1 MNRPKDGNINSK
13 LTPYEILQHA
23 MLVQAVSDIKTTTWY
38 KVPRDGMKCSYKEGA
53 EAVQYI
59 VLVLINH
66 GYNKKEIGSI
76 FREITPHNYKYEI
89 VKEELKKRGI
99 EL

>member
-1 MNRPKDGNINSK
+1 MKRPKDGIINSK
-13 LTPYEILQHA
+13 LTPYEMLQHA
-23 MLVQAVSDIKTTTWY
+23 LLVQAVEDVKTAKWSDDKHT
-38 KVPRDGMKCSYKEGA
+38 GFFCSYKEGR

-59 VLVLINH
+59 VLVLNHH
-66 GYNKKEIGSI
+66 GYTEKEIGNI

>member
-1 MNRPKDGNINSK
+1 MKRPKDGSIYSK
-13 LTPYEILQHA
+13 LTPYEMLQHA

-38 KVPRDGMKCSYKEGA
+38 KFPRDIMKCSYKEGA

-66 GYNKKEIGSI
+66 GYNEKEIGNI

>member
-1 MNRPKDGNINSK
+1 MKRPKDGVINSK

-23 MLVQAVSDIKTTTWY
+23 ILVQAVSDIKTTTWY
-38 KVPRDGMKCSYKEGA
+38 KVPDGVHCSYKEGA

-59 VLVLINH
+59 VLVLKQH
-66 GYNKKEIGSI
+66 GYTEKEIGKI
-76 FREITPHNYKYEI
+76 FREITPQNYKYEI

-99 EL
+99 KL

>member
-1 MNRPKDGNINSK
+1 MKRPKDGLINSK
-13 LTPYEILQHA
+13 LTPYEMLEHA
-23 MLVQAVSDIKTTTWY
+23 LLLQAVEDVKTAKWSDDTH
-38 KVPRDGMKCSYKEGA
+38 DGCKCSYKEGR

-59 VLVLINH
+59 VLILKQH
-66 GYNKKEIGSI
+66 GYTEKEIGNI
-76 FREITPHNYKYEI
+76 FREITPHNYKFEI

>member
-1 MNRPKDGNINSK
+1 MKRPKDGLINSK
-13 LTPYEILQHA
+13 LTPYEMLEHAIL
-23 MLVQAVSDIKTTTWY
+23 LQAVEDIKTSTWSNDQRNSY
-38 KVPRDGMKCSYKEGA
+38 KCTYKEGR
-53 EAVQYI
+53 EAVQYV
-59 VLVLINH
+59 VLVLKQH
-66 GYNKKEIGSI
+66 GYTEKEIGNI

>member
-1 MNRPKDGNINSK
+1 MKRPKDGIINSK
-13 LTPYEILQHA
+13 LTPYEMLQDA
-23 MLVQAVSDIKTTTWY
+23 LLQQAVADIKTTTWY
-38 KVPRDGMKCSYKEGA
+38 KTSNVMKCSYEEGKG
-53 EAVQYI
+53 AVQYVI
-59 VLVLINH
+59 LVLKYH
-66 GYNKKEIGSI
+66 GYTKKEIGNI

>member
-1 MNRPKDGNINSK
+1 MKRIKDGIINSK
-13 LTPYEILQHA
+13 LTPNEILQDA
-23 MLVQAVSDIKTTTWY
+23 ILQQAVADIKKTTWY
-38 KVPRDGMKCSYKEGA
+38 KTPSDVMKCSYEEGKG
-53 EAVQYI
+53 AVQYVI
-59 VLVLINH
+59 LVLKYH
-66 GYNKKEIGSI
+66 GYTKKEIGNI

>member
-1 MNRPKDGNINSK
+1 MKRPKDGIINSK
-13 LTPYEILQHA
+13 LTPYEMLEHA
-23 MLVQAVSDIKTTTWY
+23 LLVQAVEDVKTANWSDDN
-38 KVPRDGMKCSYKEGA
+38 PNGFKCSYKEGS

-59 VLVLINH
+59 VLVLKQH
-66 GYNKKEIGSI
+66 GYTEKEIGNI

-99 EL
+99 KL

>member
-1 MNRPKDGNINSK
+1 MKRPKDGVINSK
-13 LTPYEILQHA
+13 LTPYEMLQHA
-23 MLVQAVSDIKTTTWY
+23 IIVQAVSDIITTKWY
-38 KVPRDGMKCSYKEGA
+38 KLSPDGVHCSYKEGA

-59 VLVLINH
+59 VLVLKQH
-66 GYNKKEIGSI
+66 GYTEREIGKI

-99 EL
+99 KL

>member
-1 MNRPKDGNINSK
+1 MKRPKDGIINSK
-13 LTPYEILQHA
+13 LIPYEMLQDAILQ
-23 MLVQAVSDIKTTTWY
+23 QAVADIKNTTWY
-38 KVPRDGMKCSYKEGA
+38 KTPSDVMKCSYKEGKA
-53 EAVQYI
+53 AVQY
-59 VLVLINH
+59 VMLVLRYH
-66 GYNKKEIGSI
+66 GYTKNKISNI

>member
-1 MNRPKDGNINSK
+1 MKRPKDGIINSK
-13 LTPYEILQHA
+13 LTPYEMLQYA

-38 KVPRDGMKCSYKEGA
+38 KVTDGMKCSYKEGT
-53 EAVQYI
+53 EAVQYV
-59 VLVLINH
+59 VLVLKQH
-66 GYNKKEIGSI
+66 GYTEKEIGNI
-76 FREITPHNYKYEI
+76 FREITPHNYKYAI

>member
-1 MNRPKDGNINSK
+1 MKRPKDGIINSK
-13 LTPYEILQHA
+13 LTPYEMLEHA
-23 MLVQAVSDIKTTTWY
+23 MLLQAVADIEKTTWY
-38 KVPRDGMKCSYKEGA
+38 KAPSDGMKCSYKEGL
-53 EAVQYI
+53 EAVDYI
-59 VLVLINH
+59 VLVLRQNAYSVDAIA
-66 GYNKKEIGSI
+66 KI

>member
-1 MNRPKDGNINSK
+1 MKRPKDGLINSK
-13 LTPYEILQHA
+13 LTPYEMLEHA
-23 MLVQAVSDIKTTTWY
+23 LLLQAVSDIKTTTWY
-38 KVPRDGMKCSYKEGA
+38 KVSSNATCSYKEGT

-59 VLVLINH
+59 VLVLKQH
-66 GYNKKEIGSI
+66 GYTEKEIGNI
-76 FREITPHNYKYEI
+76 FREITPHNYKYDI

>member
-1 MNRPKDGNINSK
+1 MKRPKDGIINSK
-13 LTPYEILQHA
+13 LTPYETLQYA

-38 KVPRDGMKCSYKEGA
+38 KLPADGMKCSYKEGA

-59 VLVLINH
+59 VLVLKQH
-66 GYNKKEIGSI
+66 GCTKNEIGKI
-76 FREITPHNYKYEI
+76 FREITPHNYKYDI
-89 VKEELKKRGI
+89 VKEELAKRGI

>member
-1 MNRPKDGNINSK
+1 MKRPKDGLINSK
-13 LTPYEILQHA
+13 LTPYEMVQYAI
-23 MLVQAVSDIKTTTWY
+23 LVQAVSDIKTTTWY
-38 KVPRDGMKCSYKEGA
+38 KLARDGIKCSYKEGA

-66 GYNKKEIGSI
+66 GYNEKEIGNI
-76 FREITPHNYKYEI
+76 FKEITPHNYKYAI
-89 VKEELKKRGI
+89 VKEELAKRGI